1 MTDNTCRDVLARYEE
16 RVEDEL
22 ETSAACDE
30 LRHVSTMLPK
40 MRAMLD
46 EVEAYQRKFDDP
58 RSMEEYRRSDYESL
72 SADARARNTR
82 REKFMRW
89 LGFVQGVFWCRSVYT
104 IEEMKQ
110 HNRPSEATHG

>member
-1 MTDNTCRDVLARYEE
+1 MTDDTCRDVLARYEE

-30 LRHVSTMLPK
+30 LRHVSTMLPQ

-46 EVEAYQRKFDDP
+46 KADRDDFP
-58 RSMEEYRRSDYESL
+58 VMPWEH
-72 SADARARNTR
+72 

-110 HNRPSEATHG
+110 HNRPSETAHRG